1 VNEPSLN
8 SRPSGFSWADCVSP
22 LDYRYYG
29 PNERLFARVHPYLSE
44 AATLRYFLR
53 VEAAL
58 ARGLAATGV
67 CTPEQ
72 AEEIARACDAVTFEE
87 VHEEEQ
93 RTDHNIRA
101 LVNCIS
107 RRVSPAARPYVH
119 LGATSSD
126 VWDTATAL
134 RLRDFTGDVLL
145 PELLDLERALI
156 GLAREHRDTVQIG
169 RTHGQHA
176 VPITFGFA
184 AALYVERV
192 GGRIEAIRA
201 ALEAQRGLLSGAV
214 GAYNAL
220 SLIVPDPL
228 ELERVVLAELG
239 IAPARISTQI
249 APPEPLTDL
258 AYAVIS
264 CLGVLANLADDM
276 RHLARTE
283 IGEVRER
290 FLATQV
296 GSSTMPH
303 KQNPWNFEHVKS
315 MWKEFA
321 PRIVAVLS
329 NQISEHQRDLTNTA
343 STRFVPEIFVGF
355 LDALDRTVGL
365 VRSTGVNAER
375 MRAHLDVAR
384 RMVVAEPLY
393 IMLALRGVDHAHEI
407 ARKISLE
414 ARGSGRSVLEI
425 AASHPEA
432 GPALTALSEAERRV
446 LEAPEQHYIGLA
458 ARKVDGVCDYWERA
472 LLLEPLAAAAST
484 AP

>member
-1 VNEPSLN
+1 MNEPS
-8 SRPSGFSWADCVSP
+8 FSWADCVSP

-29 PNERLFARVHPYLSE
+29 PNKRLFQKVHPYLSE

-58 ARGLAATGV
+58 ARGLAAVGV
-67 CTPEQ
+67 CTSAQ
-72 AEEIARACDAVTFEE
+72 ADEIARACDQVTFEE

-93 RTDHNIRA
+93 RTDHNVRA

-107 RRVSPAARPYVH
+107 RRLGPDARPYVH

-134 RLRDFTGDVLL
+134 RLRDFTRDVLL

-184 AALYVERV
+184 VALYVERV
-192 GGRIEAIRA
+192 GGRIEAIRRA
-201 ALEAQRGLLSGAV
+201 VEAQRGLLSGAV

-220 SLIVPDPL
+220 SLIVPDPVA
-228 ELERVVLAELG
+228 LEREVLAELG
-239 IAPARISTQI
+239 IAPARVSTQI
-249 APPEPLTDL
+249 APPEPLADL

-264 CLGVLANLADDM
+264 CFGVLANLADDM

-315 MWKEFA
+315 MGKEFA
-321 PRIVAVLS
+321 PRIVAVLG

-343 STRFVPEIFVGF
+343 STRFLPEIFVGF

-365 VRSTGVNAER
+365 VRSTGVDAER
-375 MRAHLDVAR
+375 MRAHLEVAGR
-384 RMVVAEPLY
+384 VVVAEPLY
-393 IMLALRGVDHAHEI
+393 VMLALRGVGHAHEV
-407 ARKISLE
+407 ARQISLE
-414 ARGSGRSVLEI
+414 ARASGRTVLEV
-425 AASHPEA
+425 AAAHPVA
-432 GPALTALSEAERRV
+432 GPALAQLSPAERRV
-446 LEAPEQHYIGLA
+446 LESPELHYTGLA
-458 ARKVDGVCDYWERA
+458 AERVDAVCDHWERTLA
-472 LLLEPLAAAAST
+472 LAPAPAAAAAS
-484 AP
+484 AR

>member
-1 VNEPSLN
+1 VNEPSPEP
-8 SRPSGFSWADCVSP
+8 RPATLGWADCVSP

-29 PNERLFARVHPYLSE
+29 PNQRLFGKVHPYLSE

-67 CTPEQ
+67 CTAEQ
-72 AEEIARACDAVTFEE
+72 AEEIVRACEAVTFEE

-93 RTDHNIRA
+93 RTDHNVRA

-134 RLRDFTGDVLL
+134 RLRDFTGEVLL

-156 GLAREHRDTVQIG
+156 ALAREHRDSVQIG

-184 AALYVERV
+184 IALYVDRV
-192 GGRIEAIRA
+192 GARIVEIERA
-201 ALEAQRGLLSGAV
+201 ADAQRGQLSGAV

-220 SLIVPDPL
+220 SVIVADPL
-228 ELERVVLAELG
+228 ALERDVLARLE
-239 IAPARISTQI
+239 IEPAPISTQI
-249 APPEPLTDL
+249 VPPEPLADL
-258 AYAVIS
+258 VHAVLS
-264 CLGVLANLADDM
+264 CFGVLANFADDM
-276 RHLARTE
+276 RQLARTE

-290 FLATQV
+290 FIATQV

-321 PRIVAVLS
+321 PRMGAVYA

-355 LDALDRTVGL
+355 LDAVDRMVGL
-365 VRSTGVNAER
+365 VRSTDVNPER
-375 MRAHLDVAR
+375 MAANLAYSKGI
-384 RMVVAEPLY
+384 VVAEPLY
-393 IMLALRGVDHAHEI
+393 IMLALRGVGHAHEVS
-407 ARKISLE
+407 RTISVE
-414 ARGSGRSVLEI
+414 ARRSGRSVLAI
-425 AASHPEA
+425 AAEHPEA
-432 GPALTALSEAERRV
+432 GPALATLSESERRV
-446 LEAPEQHYIGLA
+446 LDQPEQHYTGLA
-458 ARKVDGVCDYWERA
+458 ALKVDQICDRWERA
-472 LLLEPLAAAAST
+472 LALASPAPAGAA
-484 AP
+484 P

>member
-1 VNEPSLN
+1 VNEPS
-8 SRPSGFSWADCVSP
+8 FSWADCVSP

-29 PNERLFARVHPYLSE
+29 PNERLFQKVHPYLSE
-44 AATLRYFLR
+44 AATLRYFLK

-58 ARGLAATGV
+58 ARGLAAVGV
-67 CTPEQ
+67 CTSAQ
-72 AEEIARACDAVTFEE
+72 ADEIARACDQVTFEE

-93 RTDHNIRA
+93 RTDHNVRA

-107 RRVSPAARPYVH
+107 RRLGPDARPYVH

-134 RLRDFTGDVLL
+134 RLRDFTRDVLL

-184 AALYVERV
+184 VALYVERV
-192 GGRIEAIRA
+192 GGRIEAIRRA
-201 ALEAQRGLLSGAV
+201 VEAQRGLLSGAV

-220 SLIVPDPL
+220 SLIVPDPVA
-228 ELERVVLAELG
+228 LERAVLAELG
-239 IAPARISTQI
+239 VEPARISTQI
-249 APPEPLTDL
+249 APPEPLADL

-264 CLGVLANLADDM
+264 CFGVLANLADDM

-315 MWKEFA
+315 MGKEFA
-321 PRIVAVLS
+321 PRIVAVLG

-343 STRFVPEIFVGF
+343 STRFLPEIFVGF

-365 VRSTGVNAER
+365 VRSTGVDAER
-375 MRAHLDVAR
+375 MRAHLEVAGR
-384 RMVVAEPLY
+384 VVVAEPLY
-393 IMLALRGVDHAHEI
+393 VMLALRGVGHAHEV
-407 ARKISLE
+407 ARQISLE
-414 ARGSGRSVLEI
+414 ARASGRTVLEV
-425 AASHPEA
+425 AAAHPVA
-432 GPALTALSEAERRV
+432 GPALAQLSPAERRV
-446 LEAPEQHYIGLA
+446 LESPELHYTGLA
-458 ARKVDGVCDYWERA
+458 AERVDAVCDHWERTLA
-472 LLLEPLAAAAST
+472 LAPAPAAAAAS
-484 AP
+484 AR